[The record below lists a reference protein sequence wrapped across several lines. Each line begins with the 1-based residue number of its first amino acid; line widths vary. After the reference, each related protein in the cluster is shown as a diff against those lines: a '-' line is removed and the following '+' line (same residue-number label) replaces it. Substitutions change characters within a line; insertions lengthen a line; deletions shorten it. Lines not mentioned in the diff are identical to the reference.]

1 MRKDFFS
8 NMAAKVNLKLP
19 KFSNEI
25 DNYLVE
31 AARMRTPYIGV
42 QLACEGKK
50 KSSQKER
57 KLRTVKTC
65 NMRET

>member
-25 DNYLVE
+25 NNYLVE
-31 AARMRTPYIGV
+31 AARMKTPYLGV
-42 QLACEGKK
+42 QLAYEGKK
-50 KSSQKER
+50 SLHRKKGSRER
-57 KLRTVKTC
+57 
-65 NMRET
+65 

>member
-25 DNYLVE
+25 NNYLVE
-31 AARMRTPYIGV
+31 AARMRTPYLGI
-42 QLACEGKK
+42 QLAYEGKK
-50 KSSQKER
+50 SLHR
-57 KLRTVKTC
+57 KKGS
-65 NMRET
+65 

>member
-25 DNYLVE
+25 NNYLVE
-31 AARMRTPYIGV
+31 AARMRTPYLGV
-42 QLACEGKK
+42 QLAYEGKK
-50 KSSQKER
+50 VFTER
-57 KLRTVKTC
+57 KGAESGE
-65 NMRET
+65 NM